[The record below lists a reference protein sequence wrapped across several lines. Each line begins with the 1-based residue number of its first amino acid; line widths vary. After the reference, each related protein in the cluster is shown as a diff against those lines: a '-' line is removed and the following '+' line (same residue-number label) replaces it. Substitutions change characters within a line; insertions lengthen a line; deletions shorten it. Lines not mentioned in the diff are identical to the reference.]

1 VCVCLCMYVCV
12 CLCEYVCVCVC
23 VNVCVCVCVCVNV
36 CVCVES
42 ITNRN
47 NGTIAEDFKSVF
59 IFHIS

>member
-1 VCVCLCMYVCV
+1 MCVCLCMYVCV
-12 CLCEYVCVCVC
+12 CLCEY
-23 VNVCVCVCVCVNV
+23 VCVCVCVNV